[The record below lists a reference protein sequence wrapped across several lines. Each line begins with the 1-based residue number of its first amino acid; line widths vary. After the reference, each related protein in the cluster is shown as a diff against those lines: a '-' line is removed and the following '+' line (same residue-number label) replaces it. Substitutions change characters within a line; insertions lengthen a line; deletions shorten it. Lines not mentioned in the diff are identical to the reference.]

1 MSWTR
6 GTHERSKSGRGG
18 RRERAKQ
25 SARNETKPPPTAA
38 AAAATTAAAAASQ
51 NLNDK
56 RARTTGQKR
65 REEARWGD
73 CGTEGQRDRQHTD
86 GNFLHTNSVTDKQR
100 ERGKESKRGRGTTA
114 ANPTKYRNHK
124 SATELRVIIKAND
137 KTHTHTQRK
146 AQTKFQTEAATRQR
160 RQMSE
165 LSKS

>member
-6 GTHERSKSGRGG
+6 GTHEKSKGETGG

-38 AAAATTAAAAASQ
+38 AAAATTAASQ

-114 ANPTKYRNHK
+114 AENPTKYRNHK

-137 KTHTHTQRK
+137 KTHTHTHKEKHKQNFR
-146 AQTKFQTEAATRQR
+146 QRQR
-160 RQMSE
+160 RVNDG
-165 LSKS
+165 K